1 MSINTI
7 HTLFFANLSL
17 IVRSIFTIRSK
28 DLRPLTEIHA
38 EMADY
43 LDELEMTF
51 LLATPVAIPTIVESD
66 TNGTEVIATT
76 QTATVLQ
83 PIDLGTSV
91 LRVRAY
97 LVLLD
102 YCGPL
107 FPYRATSS
115 IQRSMQELVASYR
128 LGTDRQVALLRL
140 IKQKHFDLLKYL

>member
-1 MSINTI
+1 
-7 HTLFFANLSL
+7 
-17 IVRSIFTIRSK
+17 VRSIFTVRAKDIRPIK
-28 DLRPLTEIHA
+28 EVHA

-51 LLATPVAIPTIVESD
+51 LLATPMLIPTTVESAAD
-66 TNGTEVIATT
+66 GKEVIATIV
-76 QTATVLQ
+76 TAVLQ
-83 PIDLGTSV
+83 PLELGESV
-91 LRVRAY
+91 LRVHAY

-115 IQRSMQELVASYR
+115 IKRSMQELVTSYR
-128 LGTDRQVALLRL
+128 LGTDRQVSLLQL